1 MEKLTIKSWAEADR
15 PREKMLE
22 KGRQALSDTELI
34 AILIGSGNKEMTAVE
49 LSKQILKSTGND
61 LAALGKLSVHDLVK
75 FKGMGEAK
83 AVTIIAA
90 LELGRRRKSSGEGQ
104 QSKVSSSA
112 DAFEYMRSVF
122 ADLPHEEFW
131 IVLLNRA
138 NQIIRREFISRGGM
152 SGTVVDPKM
161 IFRPALQFL
170 ACSIILC
177 HNHPSGSL
185 YPSEA
190 DLKITR
196 QLKDAGK
203 MLDIPVL
210 DHLILAGDSYYSFT
224 DQGMLGE
231 VKS

>member
-34 AILIGSGNKEMTAVE
+34 AILIGSGSRELTAVE

-61 LAALGKLSVHDLVK
+61 LESLGKLSVNDLVK

-90 LELGRRRKSSGEGQ
+90 LELGRRRKASGTGQ
-104 QSKVSSSA
+104 RSKVSTSA

-138 NQIIRREFISRGGM
+138 NQIIRRELISRGGM

-185 YPSEA
+185 LPSEA

-196 QLKDAGK
+196 QLKDAGN

-210 DHLILAGDSYYSFT
+210 DHLIIAGDSYYSFT